1 MHQKGMMPPSVTQIQ
16 LSQREGLSGQRDSCV
31 LLWVINKKQENEGL
45 NRKSNTWLP
54 LAVISDTY
62 DPLLGHLPTMAN
74 KPRRSSELPKAAVE
88 ALWQGNVIEAI
99 KVVRQER
106 NIGLKE
112 AKEAVET
119 YIASEPAL
127 KKKMDQVL
135 ATAKQRFIRWLI
147 GFLVLAAG
155 MAYLVMG

>member
-1 MHQKGMMPPSVTQIQ
+1 
-16 LSQREGLSGQRDSCV
+16 
-31 LLWVINKKQENEGL
+31 
-45 NRKSNTWLP
+45 
-54 LAVISDTY
+54 
-62 DPLLGHLPTMAN
+62 MAN
-74 KPRRSSELPKAAVE
+74 KLRRSTNFPKAAIE

-106 NIGLKE
+106 NIGVKE
-112 AKEAVET
+112 AKEAVEI
-119 YIASEPAL
+119 YIVSEPAL

-155 MAYLVMG
+155 ITYFVMS

>member
-1 MHQKGMMPPSVTQIQ
+1 MG
-16 LSQREGLSGQRDSCV
+16 
-31 LLWVINKKQENEGL
+31 
-45 NRKSNTWLP
+45 
-54 LAVISDTY
+54 
-62 DPLLGHLPTMAN
+62 N
-74 KPRRSSELPKAAVE
+74 KPRYSTDFPKAAVD

-112 AKEAVET
+112 AKDRVDA
-119 YIASEPAL
+119 YIASQPAL

-135 ATAKQRFIRWLI
+135 VTAQQRFVRWLI

-155 MAYLVMG
+155 IAYFVMG

>member
-1 MHQKGMMPPSVTQIQ
+1 MRLGKALEEI
-16 LSQREGLSGQRDSCV
+16 SGAEESR
-31 LLWVINKKQENEGL
+31 
-45 NRKSNTWLP
+45 SNVWHRN
-54 LAVISDTY
+54 AI
-62 DPLLGHLPTMAN
+62 G
-74 KPRRSSELPKAAVE
+74 
-88 ALWQGNVIEAI
+88 AI

-155 MAYLVMG
+155 IAYFVMG

>member
-1 MHQKGMMPPSVTQIQ
+1 
-16 LSQREGLSGQRDSCV
+16 
-31 LLWVINKKQENEGL
+31 
-45 NRKSNTWLP
+45 
-54 LAVISDTY
+54 
-62 DPLLGHLPTMAN
+62 MAN
-74 KPRRSSELPKAAVE
+74 KPRRSSELPKAAIQ

-106 NIGLKE
+106 SIGLKE

-119 YIASEPAL
+119 YIATEPAL

-155 MAYLVMG
+155 ITYFVMG